1 MLLMIRSTLLLLIFT
16 MNNQNI
22 EDKALTTL
30 AFVIGLALIDN
41 LSSTEQNA
49 VGNWIMLIA
58 QTLCTNGSY
67 TFNKEWKGHINN
79 SNTPFTKDTLEKVG
93 DIINNTIKKNYF

>member
-1 MLLMIRSTLLLLIFT
+1 MLKRIKLT
-16 MNNQNI
+16 MNSQNI

-30 AFVIGLALIDN
+30 AFIIGLALIDN
-41 LSSTEQNA
+41 LTSTEQNA

-67 TFNKEWKGHINN
+67 TFNKEWKSHINN
-79 SNTPFTKDTLEKVG
+79 NTPVTKDTLSKVG
-93 DIINNTIKKNYF
+93 DIINNTIKKEL

>member
-1 MLLMIRSTLLLLIFT
+1 MLP
-16 MNNQNI
+16 NI
-22 EDKALTTL
+22 PPKLFSLSA
-30 AFVIGLALIDN
+30 VVVGYILIDDMTAN
-41 LSSTEQNA
+41 EQNA

-79 SNTPFTKDTLEKVG
+79 SNTPVTKDTLEKVG